1 MLELSK
7 AAVLAGGRQQ
17 RTSHSSRW
25 PSSRQSHTVYYTQR
39 FYTTKAKINTE
50 VDAGWSCGRWPG
62 AGLVGSSEEA
72 RDSSVRPKQAPDSP
86 SSLSR
91 ILMRPG
97 TFHSLHAHSLTQSV
111 GCGGQVARG
120 RAEVRAVERAVRYW
134 GRRRRGWWLYRAVW
148 RHDGDVTDATSLTVP
163 PTARPPPPR
172 RGRPPEPALTASL
185 VRDGAFIRPRRPRP
199 AATSFLPH
207 CVWAFHGRTRASTSM
222 SVYYYKCTSFNKYV
236 HVQIE
241 NISQYLL
248 LIWWRNN
255 KLQEKLRRCKLLD
268 RTS

>member
-1 MLELSK
+1 M
-7 AAVLAGGRQQ
+7 LAGGRQQ

-25 PSSRQSHTVYYTQR
+25 PSSQQFHTVYYTQR

-50 VDAGWSCGRWPG
+50 VDVGWSCGRWPG
-62 AGLVGSSEEA
+62 AGLAVSSGEA
-72 RDSSVRPKQAPDSP
+72 RGSSVRPKQAPESP

-111 GCGGQVARG
+111 GCGGQIARG
-120 RAEVRAVERAVRYW
+120 RAEVRAGERAVRYW

-148 RHDGDVTDATSLTVP
+148 RHDGYVTDATSLTVP

-185 VRDGAFIRPRRPRP
+185 VRDEAFIRSRRPRRP
-199 AATSFLPH
+199 ATLFLPH
-207 CVWAFHGRTRASTSM
+207 CVWAFHDRARASTRI
-222 SVYYYKCTSFNKYV
+222 SVYYYKYTSYNKYV
-236 HVQIE
+236 
-241 NISQYLL
+241 L
-248 LIWWRNN
+248 N
-255 KLQEKLRRCKLLD
+255 KS
-268 RTS
+268 RTSHNRFDCYFYDVVRCYRKS